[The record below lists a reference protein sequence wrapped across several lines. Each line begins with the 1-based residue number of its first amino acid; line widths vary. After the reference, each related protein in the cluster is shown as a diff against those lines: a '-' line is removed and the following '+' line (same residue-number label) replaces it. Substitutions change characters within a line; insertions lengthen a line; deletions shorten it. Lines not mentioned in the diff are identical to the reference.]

1 MHGVRSCN
9 RSASG
14 DRRTTDRR
22 HGLGHRISRA
32 WLSGSE
38 RRLSWEDQRTQYW
51 TRLLFCGLAL
61 MYFNVGGEIQVR
73 PWTSL
78 LTVNAV
84 MLFYGCQIL
93 FFMWHA
99 TRWPHAPWRQH
110 LTMWVDIAAATFA
123 ALADSTLS
131 SPGFLV
137 FLMVILGNG
146 MRYGLKLFGEAV
158 IGSLGASILIVWL
171 RLPDYRA
178 IFSVSAIFFLV
189 FFAIIVLYSYSLTA
203 RIERARSKLAHERN
217 IDALTGM
224 LNRRALIERASPLFQ
239 SAESQGNGIVVL
251 FADLDGFKAVNDTYG
266 HHVGDRVL
274 VAVAERI
281 LDNVRDVDL
290 VARYGGDEF
299 LLVLPG
305 TSLDGGEIVAQRV
318 RRGIIEWA
326 QQNKIDFNVSIGVGR
341 YPEHGSDLQSVIAS
355 VDKAM
360 YRSKLVHGGGGILHA
375 ETAVAEARSR
385 V

>member
-1 MHGVRSCN
+1 MKDGQDHDSRSGRLGR
-9 RSASG
+9 RS
-14 DRRTTDRR
+14 TDRR
-22 HGLGHRISRA
+22 PGFGQRVDLA
-32 WLSGSE
+32 LLSGSQH
-38 RRLSWEDQRTQYW
+38 RLSWEDQRAQYW

-61 MYFNVGGEIQVR
+61 MYFNFGGEAQVR
-73 PWTSL
+73 PWASL
-78 LTVNAV
+78 PIVNIV
-84 MLFYGCQIL
+84 MSIYGVQIL

-99 TRWPHAPWRQH
+99 TRVPHAPWRQR

-146 MRYGLKLFGEAV
+146 MRYGLRLFGEAV
-158 IGSLGASILIVWL
+158 VGSLGASIMIVWL
-171 RLPDYRA
+171 RLPDYLG

-203 RIERARSKLAHERN
+203 KIERARSKLAHERN
-217 IDALTGM
+217 VDALTGM
-224 LNRRALIERASPLFQ
+224 LNRRALIERASQLFN
-239 SAESQGNGIVVL
+239 SPASHGGEIVVL
-251 FADLDGFKAVNDTYG
+251 FADLDGFKGVNDTHG

-281 LDNVRDVDL
+281 LDNVRDFDL

-299 LLVLPG
+299 LLVLPR
-305 TSLDGGEIVAQRV
+305 TSREGGEVVAQRV
-318 RRGIIEWA
+318 RQEINDWA
-326 QQNKIDFNVSIGVGR
+326 QQNNIDFNVSIGVGN
-341 YPEHGSDLQSVIAS
+341 YPEHGSDLESVIAS

-360 YRSKLVHGGGGILHA
+360 YRSKMVHGRGGILHA
-375 ETAVAEARSR
+375 GSAAAEA
-385 V
+385 